1 MTAIAI
7 IIASIIIYNGLSNI
21 NDTLKNKN
29 ESDNI

>member
-1 MTAIAI
+1 MIATAII
-7 IIASIIIYNGLSNI
+7 LASITIYNGLTKI